1 MMDGRSHSRARSC
14 SCASSLPYFD
24 DERMK
29 IVIMSERHM
38 VRSWLRMS
46 SRLAGIRQSTTNKP
60 CSGHSA
66 QRPQARETIYYS

>member
-1 MMDGRSHSRARSC
+1 MMDGRSHSRARCC

-46 SRLAGIRQSTTNKP
+46 SRLSGSPRPTSLAQDTRHSTP
-60 CSGHSA
+60 
-66 QRPQARETIYYS
+66 RPGKQYTTHDG

>member
-14 SCASSLPYFD
+14 SRASSLPYFD

-29 IVIMSERHM
+29 KIMSERHM

-46 SRLAGIRQSTTNKP
+46 SRLSGSPRQTSLAQDTRHSTP
-60 CSGHSA
+60 
-66 QRPQARETIYYS
+66 RPGKQYTTHDG

>member
-14 SCASSLPYFD
+14 SRASSLPYLD

-29 IVIMSERHM
+29 IIMSERHM

-46 SRLAGIRQSTTNKP
+46 SQLAGIRQSTTTNKP